1 MTEIGRNQEDMPVL
15 DNYEQGAEWSS
26 LIFQTIFEL
35 EKKYKRFLRR
45 KEVVLLKQTEQDRIK
60 VSEAYLYL
68 QEIKKVLV
76 DAALY
81 EDFID
86 MNDLRE
92 LSHLEELLHPKNRV
106 ESFTNFVIKLC
117 KPIVFT
123 AERKTMAINI
133 DFIEGVDDSFLALK
147 KEELSLFL
155 QKYEP
160 FISLLDSKFLG
171 KGEIMNIEKI
181 ILDKLVNNRIKKK
194 ELEKIL
200 SPLDAEI
207 LSKLVSE
214 KKIFV
219 RQHENGV
226 LEFYDEDPKSDRESA
241 SSSILLSPLKKE

>member
-160 FISLLDSKFLG
+160 FISLHSRK
-171 KGEIMNIEKI
+171 
-181 ILDKLVNNRIKKK
+181 
-194 ELEKIL
+194 
-200 SPLDAEI
+200 
-207 LSKLVSE
+207 
-214 KKIFV
+214 
-219 RQHENGV
+219 
-226 LEFYDEDPKSDRESA
+226 
-241 SSSILLSPLKKE
+241 

>member
-1 MTEIGRNQEDMPVL
+1 M
-15 DNYEQGAEWSS
+15 
-26 LIFQTIFEL
+26 
-35 EKKYKRFLRR
+35 
-45 KEVVLLKQTEQDRIK
+45 KQTEQDRIK

-68 QEIKKVLV
+68 QEIKKVLI

-92 LSHLEELLHPKNRV
+92 LSHLEELLHPKKRV
-106 ESFTNFVIKLC
+106 ESFTNFVMKLC

-123 AERKTMAINI
+123 AERKTMVINI
-133 DFIEGVDDSFLALK
+133 DLIEGVDDSFLALK

-155 QKYEP
+155 QKYKP
-160 FISLLDSKFLG
+160 FISLLESKFLG

-207 LSKLVSE
+207 LSKLISE

-219 RQHENGV
+219 IQHANEV
-226 LEFYDEDPKSDRESA
+226 LEFYDEDPSSDRESA
-241 SSSILLSPLKKE
+241 SSSILLSALKKE